1 MNERRFF
8 RNEAIEDGRE
18 VRQLE
23 KSSLTITK
31 GFEKSMEEEFN
42 KKKRKIQRIRITSK
56 LDEE

>member
-23 KSSLTITK
+23 KSSLTIEK

>member
-23 KSSLTITK
+23 KSSLTIEK

-42 KKKRKIQRIRITSK
+42 KKKRKVKRVRITSK